1 MAPTPWLSD
10 DEQATWRALV
20 AVDQLL
26 FQRLDQQ
33 LQRDAAIPHAYYVVL
48 VSLSEAPERTLRMSE
63 LADRTGW
70 SRSRLSHAI
79 ARLEGDG
86 WIRRGR
92 CSTDGRGTIATLT
105 DRGLE
110 ALAVAAPGHAAEVRR
125 LVFDRLDE
133 PQRRQLHDIL
143 TTLRDGLEIDA

>member
-1 MAPTPWLSD
+1 VASSTWLTD

-79 ARLEGDG
+79 ARLEDDG

-92 CSTDGRGTIATLT
+92 CPTDGRGTIATLT
-105 DRGLE
+105 GRGFE
-110 ALAVAAPGHAAEVRR
+110 ALGLAAPGHVAEVRR

-143 TTLRDGLEIDA
+143 VTLRDGLETES